1 MAGTQRMR
9 PQAWHRRRKPRV
21 PTTAE
26 VRCGRRSPLWKEGH
40 HMQLRL
46 IVANVHLLLIA
57 VGVGSMSALHLLRA
71 LGPECG

>member
-1 MAGTQRMR
+1 
-9 PQAWHRRRKPRV
+9 
-21 PTTAE
+21 
-26 VRCGRRSPLWKEGH
+26 
-40 HMQLRL
+40 MQLRL